1 MATLTKSFPVIKERN
16 CTASLVLDRRTQRH
30 NATEFPLSL
39 RFTIDRKFFYYPVGG
54 SYSEKKFSDICNAT
68 KSSSEKYKEQR
79 MWRETIVPKYKNLLQ
94 AVNKG
99 GLLTFEMVRV
109 AVTTGKATA
118 EEKENRSFF
127 GIWEEIIYH
136 LKTDDN
142 GIRYTTSESYVSA
155 LKSFRKIMGEN
166 SIEGFKISAAEI
178 QKWKDGMRD
187 GVKKKGK
194 IVGKIRDTTAGIYLR
209 ACRAVWNTCL
219 REGYLK
225 DVPYPFSNR
234 KEKGLVS
241 IPTSGRRRKYYLR
254 VSQMTELYN
263 LFLSKQYPETW
274 SEHYTK
280 MAHYSLGLFLVQYL
294 CNGFNMADAARLK
307 YDTYYFQ
314 NGGKA
319 FRFNRKKTARNSAD
333 GSEVIIPIIE
343 PLQKILDEIAAPPT
357 RDGYVFP
364 QILNGAESERDRRM
378 RTQQENSNV
387 QDRVIK
393 ICHEALHWDESIR
406 PSGTWC
412 RHSFAT
418 NLRNAGVEMEYI
430 SESMGHSSGSHAI
443 TQIYLDSYPL
453 EKQMEYNSKLLDIET
468 EFSKRDK
475 LLAELADLSEADLV
489 YLLETI
495 KKSND

>member
-1 MATLTKSFPVIKERN
+1 
-16 CTASLVLDRRTQRH
+16 
-30 NATEFPLSL
+30 
-39 RFTIDRKFFYYPVGG
+39 
-54 SYSEKKFSDICNAT
+54 
-68 KSSSEKYKEQR
+68 

-136 LKTDDN
+136 LKTDDD
-142 GIRYTTSESYVSA
+142 GIRYTTSESYISA

-263 LFLSKQYPETW
+263 LFLSKQYHP
-274 SEHYTK
+274 
-280 MAHYSLGLFLVQYL
+280 
-294 CNGFNMADAARLK
+294 D
-307 YDTYYFQ
+307 
-314 NGGKA
+314 
-319 FRFNRKKTARNSAD
+319 
-333 GSEVIIPIIE
+333 
-343 PLQKILDEIAAPPT
+343 
-357 RDGYVFP
+357 
-364 QILNGAESERDRRM
+364 
-378 RTQQENSNV
+378 
-387 QDRVIK
+387 
-393 ICHEALHWDESIR
+393 
-406 PSGTWC
+406 
-412 RHSFAT
+412 
-418 NLRNAGVEMEYI
+418 
-430 SESMGHSSGSHAI
+430 
-443 TQIYLDSYPL
+443 
-453 EKQMEYNSKLLDIET
+453 
-468 EFSKRDK
+468 
-475 LLAELADLSEADLV
+475 
-489 YLLETI
+489 
-495 KKSND
+495 